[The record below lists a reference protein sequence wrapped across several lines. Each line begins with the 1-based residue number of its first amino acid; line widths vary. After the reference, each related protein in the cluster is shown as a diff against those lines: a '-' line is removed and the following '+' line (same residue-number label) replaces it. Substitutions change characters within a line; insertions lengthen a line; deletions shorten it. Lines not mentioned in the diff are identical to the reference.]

1 MYAITGANG
10 FVGKH
15 LVSYL
20 ENKKLKFVKIGRR
33 KGKVDFLIN
42 DLNKKTD
49 WTRALKGI
57 EVVFHLA
64 ARVHLTN
71 ENRKYLYYEYDRN
84 NAEATKKL
92 IYDACKSGVKRIIF
106 LSTIKVNG
114 EKTFPGSPFSLDCEP
129 NPQDAYAISKL
140 NAEKA
145 LLNAGK
151 NLNIDITIVRVPLV
165 FGPGVKANFYK
176 LINLINKGIPL
187 PFKNIKNKR
196 SYLYVENLV
205 DFLFKCSKEKKAVNK
220 IFLLA
225 DKESLSTESLIQKI
239 SYLLG
244 NKTTLFYMPI
254 WILRLAGICFKR
266 SNQINK
272 FIDCLEIDPASSY
285 KTFNWEAPYNSNLAF
300 QKTIDWYLK
309 KLKIE
314 RR

>member
-20 ENKKLKFVKIGRR
+20 ENKKLKFVTIGRR
-33 KGKVDFLIN
+33 KGKVDFLID
-42 DLNKKTD
+42 DLNKKTE
-49 WTRALKGI
+49 WSRALKGV

-71 ENRKYLYYEYDRN
+71 EDKKDLYCKYNRN
-84 NAEATKKL
+84 NTEATNKL
-92 IYDACKSGVKRIIF
+92 IYDACKSGVKKIIF

-114 EKTFPGSPFSLDCEP
+114 EKTFHGFPFSLDTKP

-176 LINLINKGIPL
+176 LIDLINKGMPL
-187 PFKNIKNKR
+187 PFKGIKNKR

-205 DFLFKCSKEKKAVNK
+205 DFLFKCSKEKKAINK

-225 DKESLSTESLIQKI
+225 DKKSLSTESLIKKI
-239 SYLLG
+239 SYPLRK
-244 NKTTLFYMPI
+244 KTHLFYLPI
-254 WILRLAGICFKR
+254 WILRIAGIFFKR

-272 FIDCLEIDPASSY
+272 FIDCLEIDPSSSY
-285 KTFNWEAPYNSNLAF
+285 KTFNWEAPYNSDLAF

-309 KLKIE
+309 KNKIE